1 MLHIN
6 DNSTPHIFHV
16 DVFVQL
22 MIIWLMSKTI
32 DTLWVMQRS
41 GSSDASGWTSM
52 DEEQKKQN
60 GRPVTWVGGGGLDIK
75 YVSAILL
82 DFYVRVASCICLQ
95 QLSCP
100 RTH

>member
-1 MLHIN
+1 MLDTN
-6 DNSTPHIFHV
+6 DNSTPHIFYV

-22 MIIWLMSKTI
+22 MSKTLDI
-32 DTLWVMQRS
+32 LWVMQRS

-75 YVSAILL
+75 YVSAIT
-82 DFYVRVASCICLQ
+82 I
-95 QLSCP
+95 QLC
-100 RTH
+100 